1 LLFGLT
7 VRTEAGGSEDAA
19 ERDTTLDLTAP
30 LIGIVAGFVVGV
42 TSTGGGALL
51 TPALVF
57 ILRVPPSIAVG
68 SDVLIASVTKLF
80 GGGIYAFRG
89 QVHWRTV
96 GRLLCGSL
104 PGTLAG
110 ILLLNYLP
118 AEVREHALQRAL
130 GAVLVVAGAATL
142 IRLRFAGQHVRAAA
156 PPSTAWAAALGFV
169 TGLLV
174 STTSIGS
181 GSLLLCVLAIFFPL
195 PAQTMVG
202 TDLVHALIL
211 STAATLGHL
220 HAGRVDAALAAS
232 VLAGSIPGV
241 LLGAR
246 VAHAVPERV
255 LRAVLAVI
263 LIGLGLPIAWPG
275 AFAHVQAG

>member
-1 LLFGLT
+1 M
-7 VRTEAGGSEDAA
+7 
-19 ERDTTLDLTAP
+19 DLTAP

-89 QVHWRTV
+89 QVHWPTV

-118 AEVREHALQRAL
+118 VDVREHALQRAL
-130 GAVLVVAGAATL
+130 GAVLVVAGSATL
-142 IRLRFAGQHVRAAA
+142 IRLRFAGQSRVAA
-156 PPSTAWAAALGFV
+156 PPGVAWAAALGFV

-220 HAGRVDAALAAS
+220 QAGRVDGALAAS

-255 LRAVLAVI
+255 LRTVLAVI

>member
-1 LLFGLT
+1 LSFVLPT
-7 VRTEAGGSEDAA
+7 VRTEAELADAA
-19 ERDTTLDLTAP
+19 ETEWTMDLTAP
-30 LIGIVAGFVVGV
+30 VIGIVAGFVVGV

-57 ILRVPPSIAVG
+57 ILRIPPSIAVG
-68 SDVLIASVTKLF
+68 TDVLIASVTKLF

-89 QVHWRTV
+89 QVHWWTV
-96 GRLLCGSL
+96 ARLLCGSL
-104 PGTLAG
+104 PGTALG

-118 AEVREHALQRAL
+118 PSVREHALQRAL
-130 GAVLVVAGAATL
+130 GVVLVVAGTATL
-142 IRLRFAGQHVRAAA
+142 IRLRFTGQARAAA
-156 PPSTAWAAALGFV
+156 PPSVAWAAALGFV

-181 GSLLLCVLAIFFPL
+181 GSLLLCVLAVFFPL

-255 LRAVLAVI
+255 LRAVLAII

-275 AFAHVQAG
+275 AFTHVQAG

>member
-1 LLFGLT
+1 MFHAEAELGDAPE
-7 VRTEAGGSEDAA
+7 TEW
-19 ERDTTLDLTAP
+19 TMDLTAP
-30 LIGIVAGFVVGV
+30 LIGVVAGFVVGV

-80 GGGIYAFRG
+80 GGGVYALRG
-89 QVHWRTV
+89 QVHWPTV
-96 GRLLCGSL
+96 ARLLAGSL
-104 PGTLAG
+104 PGTVAG
-110 ILLLNYLP
+110 IVLLNHLP
-118 AEVREHALQRAL
+118 PGLREHALQRAL
-130 GAVLVVAGAATL
+130 GFVLVVAGCATL
-142 IRLRFAGQHVRAAA
+142 VRLRFGAEARVPA
-156 PPSTAWAAALGFV
+156 PPSVAWAGALGFV

-181 GSLLLCVLAIFFPL
+181 GSLLLCVLAVFFPL

-232 VLAGSIPGV
+232 VLVGSVPGV

-246 VAHAVPERV
+246 LAHAVPERV
-255 LRAVLAVI
+255 LRTVLAII
-263 LIGLGLPIAWPG
+263 LIGLGVPIACPG
-275 AFAHVQAG
+275 AFTHVQVG

>member
-1 LLFGLT
+1 M
-7 VRTEAGGSEDAA
+7 
-19 ERDTTLDLTAP
+19 DLTAP

-57 ILRVPPSIAVG
+57 ILRVPPSLAVG

-80 GGGIYAFRG
+80 GGGSYALRG
-89 QVHWRTV
+89 QVHWPTV
-96 GRLLCGSL
+96 GRLLAGSL
-104 PGTLAG
+104 PGAALG
-110 ILLLNYLP
+110 IFVLNHLSP
-118 AEVREHALQRAL
+118 DLREHALQRGL
-130 GAVLVVAGAATL
+130 GAVLVLAGLATL
-142 IRLRFAGQHVRAAA
+142 VRLQFAARAQATKTPRRA
-156 PPSTAWAAALGFV
+156 WTAVLGFV

-181 GSLLLCVLAIFFPL
+181 GSLLLCVLAFFFPL
-195 PAQTMVG
+195 SAQTMVG

-211 STAATLGHL
+211 SAVATLGHFQ
-220 HAGRVDAALAAS
+220 AGRVDVALAAS
-232 VLAGSIPGV
+232 VLAGSVPGV

-246 VAHAVPERV
+246 VAHAVPERA
-255 LRAVLAVI
+255 LRTVLALI

-275 AFAHVQAG
+275 AFSHVQAG

>member
-1 LLFGLT
+1 M
-7 VRTEAGGSEDAA
+7 
-19 ERDTTLDLTAP
+19 LDLTAP
-30 LIGIVAGFVVGV
+30 LIGLVAGFVVGV

-57 ILRVPPSIAVG
+57 ILRVPPSLAVG

-80 GGGIYAFRG
+80 GGGLYALRG
-89 QVHWRTV
+89 QVHWPTV
-96 GRLLCGSL
+96 GRLLMGSL
-104 PGTLAG
+104 PGAALG
-110 ILLLNYLP
+110 IFVLNVLP
-118 AEVREHALQRAL
+118 ADVREHSLQRAL
-130 GAVLVVAGAATL
+130 GGVLILAGTATL
-142 IRLRFAGQHVRAAA
+142 VRLKVAARAQATRMPPAA
-156 PPSTAWAAALGFV
+156 STSALGFV

-195 PAQTMVG
+195 SAQTMVG
-202 TDLVHALIL
+202 TDLVHALVL

-220 HAGRVDAALAAS
+220 QAGRVNVRLAAS
-232 VLAGSIPGV
+232 VLAGSVPGV

-246 VAHAVPERV
+246 MAHAVPERG

-275 AFAHVQAG
+275 VFTHVQAG

>member
-1 LLFGLT
+1 M
-7 VRTEAGGSEDAA
+7 
-19 ERDTTLDLTAP
+19 DLTAP
-30 LIGIVAGFVVGV
+30 LIGLVAGFVVGV

-57 ILRVPPSIAVG
+57 ILRVPPSLAVG

-80 GGGIYAFRG
+80 GGGSYALRG
-89 QVHWRTV
+89 QVHWPTV
-96 GRLLCGSL
+96 GRLLAGSL
-104 PGTLAG
+104 PGAALG
-110 ILLLNYLP
+110 IFVLNRLP
-118 AEVREHALQRAL
+118 AGVREHALQRGL
-130 GAVLVVAGAATL
+130 GGVLVIAGLATL
-142 IRLRFAGQHVRAAA
+142 VRLQFASRVRATTSPAA
-156 PPSTAWAAALGFV
+156 GWTAALGFV

-181 GSLLLCVLAIFFPL
+181 GSLLLCVLAFFFPL

-211 STAATLGHL
+211 SAFATVGHL
-220 HAGRVDAALAAS
+220 QAGRVDVFLAAA
-232 VLAGSIPGV
+232 VLAGSVPGV

-246 VAHAVPERV
+246 VAHVIPERA
-255 LRAVLAVI
+255 LRTVLAVI

-275 AFAHVQAG
+275 AFSHVQAG

>member
-1 LLFGLT
+1 M
-7 VRTEAGGSEDAA
+7 
-19 ERDTTLDLTAP
+19 DLTAP

-57 ILRVPPSIAVG
+57 ILRVPPSLAVG

-80 GGGIYAFRG
+80 GGGSYALRG
-89 QVHWRTV
+89 QVHWPTV
-96 GRLLCGSL
+96 GRLLAVSL
-104 PGTLAG
+104 PGAALG
-110 ILLLNYLP
+110 IFVLNHLSP
-118 AEVREHALQRAL
+118 DVREHALQRGL
-130 GAVLVVAGAATL
+130 GAVLVMAGVATL
-142 IRLRFAGQHVRAAA
+142 VRLRFAAQVQPTTTPRCGW
-156 PPSTAWAAALGFV
+156 TAALGFV

-181 GSLLLCVLAIFFPL
+181 GSLLLCVLAFFFPL
-195 PAQTMVG
+195 SAQTMVG

-211 STAATLGHL
+211 SAVATLGHL
-220 HAGRVDAALAAS
+220 QAGRVDFALAAS
-232 VLAGSIPGV
+232 VLAGSVPGV

-246 VAHAVPERV
+246 VAHAVPERA
-255 LRAVLAVI
+255 LRAVLALI

-275 AFAHVQAG
+275 AFSHVQAG

>member
-1 LLFGLT
+1 M
-7 VRTEAGGSEDAA
+7 
-19 ERDTTLDLTAP
+19 AP
-30 LIGIVAGFVVGV
+30 LIGLVAGFVVGV

-57 ILRVPPSIAVG
+57 VLRVPPSLAVG
-68 SDVLIASVTKLF
+68 SDVLIASATKLF
-80 GGGIYAFRG
+80 GGGLYARRG
-89 QVHWRTV
+89 EVHWPTV
-96 GRLLCGSL
+96 GRLLAGSL
-104 PGTLAG
+104 PGALIG
-110 ILLLNYLP
+110 ILILNRLP
-118 AEVREHALQRAL
+118 ADLREHALQRAL
-130 GAVLVVAGAATL
+130 GAVLILAGTATL
-142 IRLRFAGQHVRAAA
+142 VRLQLAGRTKPPAMPRAGW
-156 PPSTAWAAALGFV
+156 TAALGFV

-202 TDLVHALIL
+202 TDLVHALVL
-211 STAATLGHL
+211 SAAATLGHL
-220 HAGRVDAALAAS
+220 QAGRVDFALAGS

-246 VAHAVPERV
+246 LAHAVPERA
-255 LRAVLAVI
+255 LRTVLAVI

-275 AFAHVQAG
+275 VFTHAAG

>member
-1 LLFGLT
+1 M
-7 VRTEAGGSEDAA
+7 
-19 ERDTTLDLTAP
+19 DLTAP
-30 LIGIVAGFVVGV
+30 FIGIVAGFVVGV

-80 GGGIYAFRG
+80 GGGIYAFRS
-89 QVHWRTV
+89 QVHWPTV
-96 GRLLCGSL
+96 ARLLAGSL
-104 PGTLAG
+104 PGTALG
-110 ILLLNYLP
+110 ILLLNHLP
-118 AEVREHALQRAL
+118 PTLREETLQRAL
-130 GAVLVVAGAATL
+130 GGVLVVAGTATL
-142 IRLRFAGQHVRAAA
+142 IRLRFAGQVRVAN
-156 PPSTAWAAALGFV
+156 PPGVAWAAALGFV
-169 TGLLV
+169 TGVLV

-181 GSLLLCVLAIFFPL
+181 GSLLLCVLAVFFPL

-220 HAGRVDAALAAS
+220 HAGRVDGALAAS
-232 VLAGSIPGV
+232 VLVGSIPGV
-241 LLGAR
+241 LVGAR
-246 VAHAVPERV
+246 VAHVVPERT

-275 AFAHVQAG
+275 AFTHVQAG